1 MRNSMFDIDVKG
13 LAELE
18 GGRSPHRLA
27 FEPVANVF
35 DEYRG
40 YGDVGRRKPT
50 YCAVTLRHSSNP
62 RGVYLTVA
70 DDGAGFADERDIWT
84 FFGTTSKRAAVG
96 VSGRFNAGE
105 KQLLALARS
114 GLVKTNK
121 TTVEFANGERNVTRH
136 REPVINGT
144 IVEVLMP
151 WSLDELKN
159 VREQLCG
166 VIAPEGLTYTVDG
179 ATIGRPAVK
188 ANVNVTLPTVNLVDG
203 VMRPTQRKSQ
213 VSVLAAHGEPMLCE
227 LGMPI
232 CSLAEVGFPWT
243 LDVQQKVPVPL
254 SRDMVQTSYLYRV
267 IGSVLEHAAMDG
279 HSLLTEEE
287 QGAGFLKEALEWIRE
302 PDALSAT
309 VKSLF
314 GENAVR
320 QSSDPVA
327 NANAA
332 AAGAQI
338 ISGRCFGPSTRRS
351 LDAAQLLPSSK
362 KRFGGSEPEP
372 SVPPD
377 VRKTI
382 CAKCGGAGVI
392 FSSQD

>member
-1 MRNSMFDIDVKG
+1 MKDGMFEIDVKG

-18 GGRSPHRLA
+18 GGRPPHRLA

-40 YGDVGRRKPT
+40 YGDAERRKPT

-84 FFGTTSKRAAVG
+84 FFGTTSKRSAAG
-96 VSGRFNAGE
+96 VSGRFNAGD
-105 KQLLALARS
+105 KQLLALGRS
-114 GLVKTNK
+114 GVVKTNK
-121 TTVEFANGERNVTRH
+121 TTVEFANSERKVTRH
-136 REPVINGT
+136 RESVVDGT

-151 WSLDELKN
+151 WSLDDLKS
-159 VREQLCG
+159 VREQICR
-166 VIAPEGLTYTVDG
+166 VIPPEGLTYTVDG
-179 ATIGRPAVK
+179 ATVNRPIMK
-188 ANVNVTLPTVNLVDG
+188 ATVSVTLPTVALIDG
-203 VMRPTQRKSQ
+203 VVRPTQRKSQ
-213 VSVLAAHGEPMLCE
+213 VSVLAANGEPMLCE

-232 CSLAEVGFPWT
+232 CSLADVGFPWT
-243 LDVQQKVPVPL
+243 LDVQQKVPVPM

-267 IGSVLEHAAMDG
+267 IGSVLEQAAMDG
-279 HSLLTEEE
+279 HSLLTEEQ

-302 PDALSAT
+302 PEALSAT
-309 VKSLF
+309 VTSLF

-338 ISGRCFGPSTRRS
+338 ISGRCFGPATRRS

-382 CAKCGGAGVI
+382 CAKCGGAGVV
-392 FSSQD
+392 FSSED